1 VFQYLSASIRYV
13 HINADVVC
21 SAQQGRQPVKKG
33 CGSMKFSPKEAR
45 SLADPQEA
53 KEYRRLIN
61 KEMEDMTSKELQRLY
76 WNILRKKG

>member
-1 VFQYLSASIRYV
+1 
-13 HINADVVC
+13 
-21 SAQQGRQPVKKG
+21 
-33 CGSMKFSPKEAR
+33 MKFSPKEAR

-53 KEYRRLIN
+53 KEYRRLIH